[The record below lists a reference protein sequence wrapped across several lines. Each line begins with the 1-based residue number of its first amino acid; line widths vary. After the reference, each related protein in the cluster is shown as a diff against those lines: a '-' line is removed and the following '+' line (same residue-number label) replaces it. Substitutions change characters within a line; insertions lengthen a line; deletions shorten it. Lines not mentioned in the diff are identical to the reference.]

1 MESAEPDF
9 RSRRREEAGTL
20 ESGDR
25 KAECGKID
33 ADRHPFRIPHSA
45 FRASSSPPPHVGG
58 YEAAPADIAP
68 AENIIPLAS
77 TDRLASLRAM
87 LAERFPEASPPPRA
101 TLPTGL
107 ASLDAPEGG
116 LRRGALSELSGSTAA
131 GALFVE
137 TMLLTAARE
146 RCFLALVDGARTFD
160 PQGCEH
166 GLLERLLWVLCAD
179 ALQAVK
185 AADLLLRD
193 GNLPLVL
200 LDLQFLPARALR
212 KIPPSTWH
220 RFGRLVEQTGTTF
233 VVLSP
238 RPMVEAASVRI
249 AIRNHWRLDSMR
261 ALRGELLDGIDA
273 QIFPRRQHVTNAR
286 AQRSA

>member
-1 MESAEPDF
+1 MIHTGRPPFASPRSEF
-9 RSRRREEAGTL
+9 RV
-20 ESGDR
+20 
-25 KAECGKID
+25 
-33 ADRHPFRIPHSA
+33 PN
-45 FRASSSPPPHVGG
+45 SPPPHVVG
-58 YEAAPADIAP
+58 YGAVPADTAP

-77 TDRLASLRAM
+77 TDRLASLRSM
-87 LAERFPEASPPPRA
+87 LAERFPEAPPLPRS
-101 TLPTGL
+101 TLPTGI
-107 ASLDAPEGG
+107 APLDAPEGG

-160 PQGCEH
+160 PQGCAH
-166 GLLERLLWVLCAD
+166 GLLDRLLWVLCAD

-249 AIRNHWRLDSMR
+249 AIRNRWHLDSMR
-261 ALRGELLDGIDA
+261 ALRRELLGGLDA
-273 QIFPRRQHVTNAR
+273 QVFPRHQRATAPERQ
-286 AQRSA
+286 QISA

>member
-1 MESAEPDF
+1 MLEQFNPPHDAATDHRLPAC
-9 RSRRREEAGTL
+9 AG
-20 ESGDR
+20 R
-25 KAECGKID
+25 
-33 ADRHPFRIPHSA
+33 
-45 FRASSSPPPHVGG
+45 RASSLPAGESPACHDRHDACLPNASKPS
-58 YEAAPADIAP
+58 AAL
-68 AENIIPLAS
+68 AENIIPLAN

-87 LAERFPEASPPPRA
+87 LAERFPEAPPLPHT
-101 TLPTGL
+101 TLPTGI
-107 ASLDAPEGG
+107 APLDAPEGG

-160 PQGCEH
+160 PQGCAH
-166 GLLERLLWVLCAD
+166 GLLDRLLWVLCAD

-200 LDLQFLPARALR
+200 LDLQLVPARALR

-249 AIRNHWRLDSMR
+249 AIRNHWPLDSMR
-261 ALRGELLDGIDA
+261 ALRRELLDGLDA
-273 QIFPRRQHVTNAR
+273 QVFPRRRREATPAR
-286 AQRSA
+286 TQRFA